1 MSKSYGEFTEKFL
14 SDLKSYFTGIDSYKS
29 DVTFDMFKMKMYCSE
44 QWEEIDFKCIQQ
56 ICIDLGK
63 KYESEFAV
71 FNISKTPLFYFNSEK
86 GKLTTKWFADIE
98 SWHNRLK

>member
-1 MSKSYGEFTEKFL
+1 
-14 SDLKSYFTGIDSYKS
+14 
-29 DVTFDMFKMKMYCSE
+29 MKMYCSE

-71 FNISKTPLFYFNSEK
+71 FNISKTPSFYFDGEK
-86 GKLTTKWFADIE
+86 GKLTAKWFVDIE

>member
-1 MSKSYGEFTEKFL
+1 MSKSYGEFTVKFL

-63 KYESEFAV
+63 KYKSEFAV

-86 GKLTTKWFADIE
+86 GKLTAKWSVDIE

>member
-1 MSKSYGEFTEKFL
+1 MSESYEEFTERFL

-29 DVTFDMFKMKMYCSE
+29 DVTFGMFRMKMYCSE

-71 FNISKTPLFYFNSEK
+71 FNISKTPSFYFDGEK
-86 GKLTTKWFADIE
+86 GKLTAKWFVDIE